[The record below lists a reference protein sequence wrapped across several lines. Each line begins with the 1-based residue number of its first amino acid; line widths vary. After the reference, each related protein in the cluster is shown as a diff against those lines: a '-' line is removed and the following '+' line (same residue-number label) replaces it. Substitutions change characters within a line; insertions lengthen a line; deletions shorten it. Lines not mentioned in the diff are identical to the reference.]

1 MAHILK
7 QIGDTPNIPFY
18 MFECDDSSDLV
29 NIPLTMV
36 PMGSRCYVINE
47 GKTYA
52 LNSQHEW
59 KLIPG
64 NPSSDE
70 PSGPSDPDEPND
82 DITYEGGII

>member
-18 MFECDDSSDLV
+18 MFECDDSSDLKD
-29 NIPLTMV
+29 ISLSMV

-52 LNSQHEW
+52 LNSKQEW
-59 KLIPG
+59 KLV
-64 NPSSDE
+64 PSSGSGSGGGSDE
-70 PSGPSDPDEPND
+70 PSTPSD
-82 DITYEGGII
+82 DIIYDGGSED